1 VVPRSILIVEDE
13 GLIALDLQRR
23 LERLGYL
30 VVMLAENMEE
40 ALEGVATLKPDV
52 VLMDIRIKG
61 DHDGIETAR
70 RISREFDLP
79 IIYVT
84 AHGDAETI
92 ERAQLP
98 EPFGYILKPFIN
110 VDFRAQIESV
120 LQKKEAERRLR
131 GSELPAPTG
140 SYPRVCRLS

>member
-1 VVPRSILIVEDE
+1 MVPRSILIVEDE

-23 LERLGYL
+23 LERLGYT

-40 ALEGVATLKPDV
+40 ALEGVATFAPDL

-61 DHDGIETAR
+61 RHDGIETAR
-70 RISREFDLP
+70 RITREFDLP

-92 ERAQLP
+92 ERAQLT
-98 EPFGYILKPFIN
+98 EPSGYILKPFIN

-120 LQKKEAERRLR
+120 LEKKEAERQLR
-131 GSELPAPTG
+131 GSELPVAEPFV
-140 SYPRVCRLS
+140 SALW